1 MNDWF
6 KIIADPELY
15 INLEIGGYYIGIYFL
30 MFIAFSEAALFTGL
44 LFSSD
49 SFLFIAGIY
58 SNVLIHQLMPATNE
72 NENVFIL
79 AGLIASASI
88 LGNLLAYSY
97 GSGTERYFATKKDG
111 LLYKKKYLYK
121 SKAFFEK
128 YGGWAVISAHYMPLV
143 RTFMPLLAAV
153 SGMKFSRFALLVSL
167 SSTIWSLS
175 IILSGHYLYTFLLN
189 NYDFNLKQH
198 LWLMIVV
205 LIVFAAIY
213 GIVILMKRKL
223 PFLTSGNKIEP

>member
-1 MNDWF
+1 MNDWI

-15 INLEIGGYYIGIYFL
+15 INLEIGGYSIGIYFL

-58 SNVLIHQLMPATNE
+58 SNVLIHQLMPIANE
-72 NENVFIL
+72 NGSVFIL
-79 AGLIASASI
+79 AGVVASASI
-88 LGNLLAYSY
+88 LGNFLAYSY
-97 GSGTERYFATKKDG
+97 GSRTERYFANKKDG
-111 LLYKKKYLYK
+111 FIYKRKYLDK

-143 RTFMPLLAAV
+143 RTFIPLFSAV
-153 SGMKFSRFALLVSL
+153 SGMRFSRFAVLVSI
-167 SSTIWSLS
+167 SSVIWSFS
-175 IILSGHYLYTFLLN
+175 IILSGHYLYRFLLS
-189 NYDFNLKQH
+189 NYDFNLKRH

-205 LIVFAAIY
+205 LIVFAIA
-213 GIVILMKRKL
+213 
-223 PFLTSGNKIEP
+223 FLSIRFIKKKFKVVGK